1 MDTSLLVFRQSRSV
15 VVVSSWLNVPMVQV
29 TDCGYIWAVGLD
41 LGRNTRRGSVS
52 RDAYDMQINGVFP
65 AAMEPRVNDG
75 LCSHLRQSFITRK
88 EE

>member
-1 MDTSLLVFRQSRSV
+1 
-15 VVVSSWLNVPMVQV
+15 MVQV

-75 LCSHLRQSFITRK
+75 LCSHLR
-88 EE
+88 